1 MCSFLLRRNKSHN
14 HHKSL
19 SAFVKVSRHI
29 WIVYCC
35 TEKHSA
41 YKYKQYS
48 EDNYNSC
55 LQLRVDLG
63 DMQRGNFCSFV
74 ILHQLFSRS
83 SAFTYHVLSCA
94 QDWNVSFVT
103 ERNDSHLS
111 KWAAS
116 TSCWIRLFI
125 TFTTLSYTTT
135 TKKQKQ
141 QSTTISNPQSFRSTK
156 L

>member
-1 MCSFLLRRNKSHN
+1 MLSRNKSHI
-14 HHKSL
+14 HHNSL
-19 SAFVKVSRHI
+19 SPFVKVSRHI
-29 WIVYCC
+29 RVYCC

-41 YKYKQYS
+41 YKYQQYI
-48 EDNYNSC
+48 EDNYYSC

-63 DMQRGNFCSFV
+63 DMLRGDFCFFEV
-74 ILHQLFSRS
+74 LHQLFSGS

-94 QDWNVSFVT
+94 QVWNVSFVT
-103 ERNDSHLS
+103 ERSDSHLP

-125 TFTTLSYTTT
+125 TFTTLSPTTT

-141 QSTTISNPQSFRSTK
+141 QSTIFNPYSSRAPK